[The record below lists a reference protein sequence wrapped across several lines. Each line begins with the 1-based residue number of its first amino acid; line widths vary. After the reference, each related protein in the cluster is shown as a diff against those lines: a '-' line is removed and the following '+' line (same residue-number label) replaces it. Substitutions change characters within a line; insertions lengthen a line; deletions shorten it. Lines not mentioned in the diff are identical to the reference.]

1 MSTEQTTKPCLL
13 QITGWILF
21 IFSALFF
28 IATSFR
34 AGDMLGLTGGLLF
47 LLACFVFL
55 VPLIFQKSPD
65 AVAKESRGQ
74 LDS

>member
-1 MSTEQTTKPCLL
+1 MSTKQATKPCLF

-55 VPLIFQKSPD
+55 IPLIFQKSPD
-65 AVAKESRGQ
+65 ASAEESRR
-74 LDS
+74 LSD